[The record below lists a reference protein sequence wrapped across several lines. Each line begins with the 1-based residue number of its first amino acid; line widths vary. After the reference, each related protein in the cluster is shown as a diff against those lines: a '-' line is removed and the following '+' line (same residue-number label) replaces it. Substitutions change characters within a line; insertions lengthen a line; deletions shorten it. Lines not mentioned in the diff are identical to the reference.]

1 MTDRASEAPTGVRI
15 RRAAAADRPA
25 VARFLTEHWGAPIV
39 VSRGA
44 LHAAD
49 ELPALIA
56 EAEGEPAWAGLLTY
70 RVHDDACEIVS
81 LDAVP
86 AGRGVGTALVTE
98 LVRQLGADRIRRLW
112 LITTNDNL
120 AALRFYQRR
129 GFVLAAL
136 HPRAIEI
143 SRRLKPTIPPVGEGG
158 IPIRDELELERML

>member
-1 MTDRASEAPTGVRI
+1 MTDPRGAARGMRI
-15 RRAAAADRPA
+15 RRATEADRPA
-25 VARFLTEHWGAPIV
+25 VARFLTEHWGAPVV

-44 LHAAD
+44 VHSAA
-49 ELPALIA
+49 ELPALVA
-56 EAEGEPAWAGLLTY
+56 EVEGEPAWAGLLTY
-70 RVHDDACEIVS
+70 RVHDDACEMVS

-86 AGRGVGTALVTE
+86 AGRGGGTALVTE

-136 HPRAIEI
+136 HPRAIEV
-143 SRRLKPTIPPVGEGG
+143 SRRLKPSIPLVGHDG